1 MITFYGA
8 ELIGKALGIPVRHR
22 DHHLLPPGAL
32 RKPRPSG
39 LGSSK
44 AFALKA
50 QKVLAFAVRIWY
62 TVFGARFLLLQEV
75 GSGRTF
81 RR

>member
-1 MITFYGA
+1 M
-8 ELIGKALGIPVRHR
+8 
-22 DHHLLPPGAL
+22 
-32 RKPRPSG
+32 
-39 LGSSK
+39 GSSK

-50 QKVLAFAVRIWY
+50 QKVLAFVVRVWY
-62 TVFGARFLLLQEV
+62 TILGARFLLLQEV

>member
-1 MITFYGA
+1 M
-8 ELIGKALGIPVRHR
+8 
-22 DHHLLPPGAL
+22 
-32 RKPRPSG
+32 
-39 LGSSK
+39 GSSK

-50 QKVLAFAVRIWY
+50 QKVLAFVVRVWY
-62 TVFGARFLLLQEV
+62 TIFGARFLLLQEV